1 MTRHFNLADLFEL
14 VAAEVPDRTALVAG
28 EVRLTFGELDARTNR
43 LARHFVDRGLQPGAK
58 VAIYAWNRAE
68 WVEAFLAAFKAR
80 LIPINVN
87 YRYIAHELRYLFD
100 NADAEALIFERSFAA
115 TVAEIVPDLPKL
127 TELLVLEDGSDDDA
141 GAALRYED
149 ALAASSPE
157 ALAIERSSDDLYF
170 LYTGGTTG
178 MPKGVM
184 WRGED
189 IFFADRL
196 IEAVEAFDVV
206 GVAGTR
212 VLHPGQTAWFEDPLT
227 KEPDR
232 GNLSGA
238 VGHGRTAFST
248 IFRYGPPRLACELLD
263 GMFLAA
269 KRATLLTANLRFD
282 PAFDFHFYDLD
293 FCRSARAKGLT
304 LGTWPIVLG
313 HASHG
318 AYDSPAW
325 AEKRDDYLR
334 KWGE

>member
-1 MTRHFNLADLFEL
+1 MLLQGGWQISIRIISAT
-14 VAAEVPDRTALVAG
+14 
-28 EVRLTFGELDARTNR
+28 R
-43 LARHFVDRGLQPGAK
+43 LAGAVFLGLSPLGLSLERLKLDKRIASTI
-58 VAIYAWNRAE
+58 VAENRSPLPAIYN
-68 WVEAFLAAFKAR
+68 EAIEAA
-80 LIPINVN
+80 
-87 YRYIAHELRYLFD
+87 
-100 NADAEALIFERSFAA
+100 ADADI
-115 TVAEIVPDLPKL
+115 
-127 TELLVLEDGSDDDA
+127 LVFMHDDVW
-141 GAALRYED
+141 
-149 ALAASSPE
+149 
-157 ALAIERSSDDLYF
+157 I
-170 LYTGGTTG
+170 
-178 MPKGVM
+178 
-184 WRGED
+184 ED